1 MKYIPSIPH
10 LYSFLRSFV
19 MFLRIQLVTGNSKTK
34 NKIPFFMIGIGA
46 LLMPKFIFYL
56 LNNMIHASDD
66 TATQLERVNYLYI
79 YLSYLYI
86 SRISIRIYEVKQT
99 PSNKRVKTHQ
109 NKAKQKKHYSLK
121 CKLQKKKNLRNVLS
135 DIIQLSIDL

>member
-34 NKIPFFMIGIGA
+34 NKIAFFMIGIGA

-56 LNNMIHASDD
+56 LNNMIRASDD
-66 TATQLERVNYLYI
+66 TAT
-79 YLSYLYI
+79 
-86 SRISIRIYEVKQT
+86 
-99 PSNKRVKTHQ
+99 
-109 NKAKQKKHYSLK
+109 
-121 CKLQKKKNLRNVLS
+121 
-135 DIIQLSIDL
+135 